1 MRESGYKVPANP
13 TVNWGSGWAVG
24 LRTFA
29 IIVLPTAGWIVR
41 FDHSLWR

>member
-1 MRESGYKVPANP
+1 MPESSYKVPANP
-13 TVNWGSGWAVG
+13 TVNRGSSRAVG

-29 IIVLPTAGWIVR
+29 IILLPTAGWIVT